1 MKVAKSEPENG
12 RLASPAPLRGGCK
25 LGHEPIA
32 IPLIKLLSL
41 NKLFQQVDSCCGVV
55 TFAFELGD
63 DPILIVDL
71 PPTEDNV
78 LLGFGPEDQ
87 EAWHGPCDESP
98 WCAAKSAASY
108 PRIDQRS

>member
-41 NKLFQQVDSCCGVV
+41 NKLFQQVDSCCGVM

-71 PPTEDNV
+71 PPAEDNV
-78 LLGFGPEDQ
+78 LLG
-87 EAWHGPCDESP
+87 SP
-98 WCAAKSAASY
+98 QKIKKRGTVQAMNPPGVRRNPPLHT